1 MNKHEAL
8 VSFPE
13 GATINATIRLTG
25 SKSESNRAL
34 IIAALSKGLI
44 KVDNL
49 SDAADTVT
57 LNNILQQLAKGPK
70 AGAPIDVG
78 HAGTAMRFLTAY
90 LATLSG
96 SFELTGSKRMKER
109 PIKLLVEALWKLG
122 ASISYLEEN
131 GYPPLQIS
139 GGFKQATD
147 AVQIKGDVSSQY
159 LSALLMIG
167 ASLEKGLSLQ
177 IIDDLTSEPYVR
189 MTLKMLEEAGIRHT
203 WAQNVIKIEHQEFS
217 PGCLIVEPD
226 WSAASYWYSIAALVP
241 GSSIALP
248 HLKEHS
254 LQGDSRIQQLMRPLG
269 VETSRTE
276 DGILLRSLAA
286 AGNVTMLE
294 DETGLVEGSAASNA
308 EVTSAGYNTD
318 ASPIDLKD
326 CPDLA
331 QTIIVCAAAKGL
343 NLKFTGL
350 ETLKI
355 KETNRVKALQNE
367 LAKIGVELIE
377 ENFVYT
383 LDCTNLHF
391 PQRVSIRTYDDHR
404 MAMAFAPLSIF
415 IKEFEI
421 EDMDVVEK
429 SYPDFWKD
437 LQSAGFEVK

>member
-8 VSFPE
+8 VSFPK
-13 GATINATIRLTG
+13 GATIDATIRLTG

-34 IIAALSKGLI
+34 IIAALSKGVI
-44 KVDNL
+44 AVDNL

-57 LNNILQQLAKGPK
+57 LNRILEQLAKDP
-70 AGAPIDVG
+70 ADASPIDVG

-90 LATLSG
+90 LTTVGG

-109 PIKLLVEALWKLG
+109 PIKLLVEALWTLG

-131 GYPPLQIS
+131 GYPPLQIT
-139 GGFKQATD
+139 GGFKQVTD

-177 IIDDLTSEPYVR
+177 IVDDLTSEPYVR
-189 MTLKMLEEAGIRHT
+189 MTLKMLEEAGIKHT
-203 WAQNVIKIEHQEFS
+203 WTQNVIKIEHQEFT
-217 PGCLIVEPD
+217 PGRLIVEPD

-241 GSSIALP
+241 GAQISLP
-248 HLKEHS
+248 NLKEHS

-269 VETSRTE
+269 VQTSRT
-276 DGILLRSLAA
+276 GNGVLLRSEA
-286 AGNVTMLE
+286 VTDQVVMLE
-294 DETGLVEGSAASNA
+294 DETGLVEGSMPVDSAPGSNSDNIA
-308 EVTSAGYNTD
+308 DV
-318 ASPIDLKD
+318 IDLKD

-343 NLKFTGL
+343 NLRFTGL

-367 LAKIGVELIE
+367 LAKIGVELVE
-377 ENFVYT
+377 EQFIYT
-383 LDCTNLHF
+383 LDCKNLHF
-391 PQRVSIRTYDDHR
+391 PERVSIRTYDDHR

-415 IKEFEI
+415 VKELEI

-437 LQSAGFEVK
+437 LEKAGFLVK

>member
-8 VSFPE
+8 LSFPK
-13 GATINATIRLTG
+13 GTTIDATIRLTG

-34 IIAALSKGLI
+34 IIAALSKGMI

-57 LNNILQQLAKGPK
+57 LNQILDKLKNDSPAVS
-70 AGAPIDVG
+70 PIDVG

-90 LATLSG
+90 LSTLSG

-109 PIKLLVEALWKLG
+109 PIKLLVEALWTLG

-131 GYPPLQIS
+131 GYPPLQIKGS
-139 GGFKQATD
+139 FKQVTD
-147 AVQIKGDVSSQY
+147 AVQIRGDVSSQY

-167 ASLEKGLSLQ
+167 ATLEKGLTLQ
-177 IIDDLTSEPYVR
+177 IIDDLTSEPYVK
-189 MTLKMLEEAGIRHT
+189 MTLKMLEEAGIKHS
-203 WAQNVIKIEHQEFS
+203 WQQNVIKIEHQEFT
-217 PGCLIVEPD
+217 PGRLVVEPD
-226 WSAASYWYSIAALVP
+226 WSAASYWYSIAALLP
-241 GSSIALP
+241 GASISLP
-248 HLKEHS
+248 NLKEHS
-254 LQGDSRIQQLMRPLG
+254 LQGDSRIQQLMVALG

-276 DGILLRSLAA
+276 DGILLRSSA
-286 AGNVTMLE
+286 AGSINPRVNAPVS
-294 DETGLVEGSAASNA
+294 GLDNQIE
-308 EVTSAGYNTD
+308 EL
-318 ASPIDLKD
+318 IDLKD

-343 NLKFTGL
+343 NLSFTGL

-367 LAKIGVELIE
+367 LAKIGVELRE
-377 ENFVYT
+377 ENFIYT
-383 LDCTNLHF
+383 LDCAQLHF
-391 PQRVSIRTYDDHR
+391 PEKVSIKTYDDHR
-404 MAMAFAPLSIF
+404 MAMAFAPLSIL
-415 IKEFEI
+415 IHQLEI

-437 LQSAGFEVK
+437 LQQAGFDVKQVVER

>member
-8 VSFPE
+8 VSLPK
-13 GATINATIRLTG
+13 GATIDATIRLTG

-34 IIAALSKGLI
+34 IIAALSKGVI
-44 KVDNL
+44 KVENL

-57 LNNILQQLAKGPK
+57 LNQILEQLTKGQK
-70 AGAPIDVG
+70 GATPIDVG

-90 LATLSG
+90 LSTLNG

-109 PIKLLVEALWKLG
+109 PIKLLVEALWTLG

-131 GYPPLQIS
+131 GYPPLQIE
-139 GGFKQATD
+139 GGFKQVTE
-147 AVQIKGDVSSQY
+147 AVQINGDVSSQY

-167 ASLEKGLSLQ
+167 ATLEKGLSLQ
-177 IIDDLTSEPYVR
+177 IIDDLTSEPYVG
-189 MTLKMLEEAGIRHT
+189 MTLKMLEEAGIKHT
-203 WAQNVIKIEHQEFS
+203 WTQNVIKIEHQEFT
-217 PGCLIVEPD
+217 PGRLIVEPD

-241 GSSIALP
+241 GAQISLP
-248 HLKEHS
+248 NLKEHS
-254 LQGDSRIQQLMRPLG
+254 LQGDSRIQHLMRPLG

-276 DGILLRSLAA
+276 NGVLLRSR
-286 AGNVTMLE
+286 AGADHIAMLE
-294 DETGLVEGSAASNA
+294 DETGLVEGSLPDRSALVSNSHA
-308 EVTSAGYNTD
+308 PSDV
-318 ASPIDLKD
+318 IDLKD

-343 NLKFTGL
+343 NLRFTGL

-367 LAKIGVELIE
+367 LAKIGVELVE
-377 ENFVYT
+377 EHFIYT
-383 LDCTNLHF
+383 LDCKNLYF
-391 PQRVSIRTYDDHR
+391 PERVSIKTYDDHR

-415 IKEFEI
+415 VKELEI
-421 EDMDVVEK
+421 EDFDVVEK

-437 LQSAGFEVK
+437 LEKAGFLVK